1 MFARVILLV
10 AVAVVGGMLVR
21 SLQQGGTD
29 RNKTYRP
36 RKKWGTPNPT
46 DSTTFIIARTELAG
60 IRDSFSAEPI
70 DPDRALKRCPKCQ
83 AVYHADS
90 IKTLERENR
99 GQCIGCQGQVF
110 DDVQVLN

>member
-29 RNKTYRP
+29 RSNTYRP
-36 RKKWGTPNPT
+36 RKKWGSTNPG
-46 DSTTFIIARTELAG
+46 DSTTFIIPRDELAG

-70 DPDRALKRCPKCQ
+70 DPERALKRCPKCQ

-90 IKTLERENR
+90 IKTLERENQ
-99 GQCIGCQGQVF
+99 GQCIGCQSNVF